1 MIENKL
7 ALNQRCW
14 EKISKANSGE
24 KVVRTGREQFVES
37 RGGGGGNPEEAG
49 VMKCR
54 QTSDK
59 MKEDISKQNPGLG
72 RSVKCWLC
80 KQ

>member
-24 KVVRTGREQFVES
+24 KVVRTGREQFVE
-37 RGGGGGNPEEAG
+37 RGGATQRRP
-49 VMKCR
+49 V
-54 QTSDK
+54 
-59 MKEDISKQNPGLG
+59 L
-72 RSVKCWLC
+72 
-80 KQ
+80 

>member
-37 RGGGGGNPEEAG
+37 RGGGGGQPRGGRCYE
-49 VMKCR
+49 M
-54 QTSDK
+54 QTN
-59 MKEDISKQNPGLG
+59 I
-72 RSVKCWLC
+72 
-80 KQ
+80 

>member
-24 KVVRTGREQFVES
+24 EVVRTGREQ
-37 RGGGGGNPEEAG
+37 
-49 VMKCR
+49 
-54 QTSDK
+54 
-59 MKEDISKQNPGLG
+59 
-72 RSVKCWLC
+72 SVKEGGATQRRLVL
-80 KQ
+80 